1 MKITL
6 FFTLLLAS
14 ILAAPLRA
22 TDTPEG
28 ADAFFHQMRNA
39 NIVVLATLKAQDAER
54 FTFVLNKSLL
64 GAVDAQIVLPR
75 FSMELANGVLPRVGG
90 SYLLFLKQRKIL
102 GRRGIVGWAMGGYSI
117 QEVKGAEFD
126 LLSDVVADYVRYK
139 TDANGLKQ
147 ALMKHSAQKIGY
159 VQYSTISDLDT
170 RGLLNAKDAG
180 LLAERLKGGHIIDAR
195 AKLSVVNKI
204 KHFNLKQFAP
214 LLESMIMNTNEN
226 ISVRTSSLRGL
237 QQFGDQ
243 AALARVAPVM
253 VDGMSGRL
261 RRTTI
266 DIVKPR

>member
-6 FFTLLLAS
+6 FITLILISAS
-14 ILAAPLRA
+14 VLA

-28 ADAFFHQMRNA
+28 ADAFFHQMRNS
-39 NIVVLATLKAQDAER
+39 NMVVLATLKAQDAER
-54 FTFVLNKSLL
+54 YTFALNKSLL
-64 GAVDAQIVLPR
+64 GAADQKIVLPR
-75 FSMELANGVLPRVGG
+75 FPLELANGVFPRLGG
-90 SYLLFLKQRKIL
+90 NYLLFLKQRKVL
-102 GRRGIVGWAMGGYSI
+102 GRMTIVGWAMAGHSI
-117 QEVKGAEFD
+117 QEVKSGEFD
-126 LLSDVVADYVRYK
+126 ALSDVVADYVRYK
-139 TDANGLKQ
+139 TDPNGLKQ
-147 ALMKHSAQKIGY
+147 ALMKHSGLNIGY

-170 RGLLNAKDAG
+170 RGLLNAQDAG
-180 LLAERLKGGHIIDAR
+180 VLAERLKNGRIIDAR
-195 AKLSVVNKI
+195 AKFSVVNKI
-204 KHFNLKQFAP
+204 KHFNLKQYAP
-214 LLESMIMNTNEN
+214 VLESLIMNTNEN

>member
-6 FFTLLLAS
+6 FL
-14 ILAAPLRA
+14 ILMACMMALPVLA

-39 NIVVLATLKAQDAER
+39 NTVVLATLKTQDAER
-54 FTFVLNKSLL
+54 WTFVLNKLL
-64 GAVDAQIVLPR
+64 IGTADQQIVLPR
-75 FSMELANGVLPRVGG
+75 FSLELANGVFPRVGG
-90 SYLLFLKQRKIL
+90 SYLLFLRHRKIL
-102 GRRGIVGWAMGGYSI
+102 GRGGIISWAMGGYSL
-117 QEVKGAEFD
+117 QEVKSGEFD
-126 LLSDVVADYVRYK
+126 TLSDVVADYVRYK
-139 TDANGLKQ
+139 TDPNGLKQ
-147 ALMKHSAQKIGY
+147 ALMKHSALNIGY

-170 RGLLNAKDAG
+170 RGLLNAQDTSV
-180 LLAERLKGGHIIDAR
+180 LAERLKSGRIIDAR
-195 AKLSVVNKI
+195 AKFSVVNKI
-204 KHFNLKQFAP
+204 KHFNLKQYAP
-214 LLESMIMNTNEN
+214 VLESMIMNTNEN
-226 ISVRTSSLRGL
+226 ISVRTASLHGL